1 MDERC
6 CPEQLWAAVL
16 CPVGYKM
23 VRQRPV
29 GGYVQAD
36 VDACLNEAKS
46 DACLCVA
53 CMRSIKTNTPYLGH
67 AGSFLPR

>member
-36 VDACLNEAKS
+36 VDACLNEAQE
-46 DACLCVA
+46 
-53 CMRSIKTNTPYLGH
+53 
-67 AGSFLPR
+67 